1 MSIPLEPLPQS
12 PSQSKSKP
20 KPNHSL
26 STHLIFL
33 TGLTTTC
40 FLPLTLLPYLFA
52 RRRLGSLQNRVRE
65 LEGLY
70 REMRGG
76 WREGEKE
83 RRRVGGLMSE
93 LEEEVR
99 EGRRRFEMK
108 MKMEMEMREKEMKT
122 REKERED
129 ECREIQSDI
138 RYLLDQAKI
147 TRTQG
152 LAVKSIGLSL
162 ADIASFIHQVELSMP
177 TATATA
183 TDNKNRVDRLWVTA
197 LMLQNLKL
205 K

>member
-1 MSIPLEPLPQS
+1 MHLEDLILFCFKPLPQS

-33 TGLTTTC
+33 TGLTTTF

-52 RRRLGSLQNRVRE
+52 RL
-65 LEGLY
+65 
-70 REMRGG
+70 
-76 WREGEKE
+76 
-83 RRRVGGLMSE
+83 GGLMSE

-99 EGRRRFEMK
+99 EGRRRFEMR
-108 MKMEMEMREKEMKT
+108 MKMEMEMREKEREREREMRIREMEMEMKMKT

-152 LAVKSIGLSL
+152 LAVKSLGLSL

>member
-1 MSIPLEPLPQS
+1 MSIPLKPLPQS
-12 PSQSKSKP
+12 PSQSPSQSQSKT
-20 KPNHSL
+20 KPTHSL

-33 TGLTTTC
+33 TGLTTF
-40 FLPLTLLPYLFA
+40 FLPLTLLPYLYA
-52 RRRLGSLQNRVRE
+52 RRRRVGSLQNRVRE
-65 LEGLY
+65 LEGVVEGMY
-70 REMRGG
+70 REMRI
-76 WREGEKE
+76 RE
-83 RRRVGGLMSE
+83 M
-93 LEEEVR
+93 
-99 EGRRRFEMK
+99 EMK
-108 MKMEMEMREKEMKT
+108 MKM

-147 TRTQG
+147 TRRHTQG
-152 LAVKSIGLSL
+152 MAVKSIGLSL

-177 TATATA
+177 TTATATATA

>member
-12 PSQSKSKP
+12 KSKSKP
-20 KPNHSL
+20 THSL

-33 TGLTTTC
+33 TGLTTF

-52 RRRLGSLQNRVRE
+52 RRRLVGSLQNRVRE
-65 LEGLY
+65 LEGVVEGMERGMRI
-70 REMRGG
+70 REM
-76 WREGEKE
+76 
-83 RRRVGGLMSE
+83 
-93 LEEEVR
+93 
-99 EGRRRFEMK
+99 EMK
-108 MKMEMEMREKEMKT
+108 MKM

-147 TRTQG
+147 TRHTQG
-152 LAVKSIGLSL
+152 MAVKSIGLSL

-183 TDNKNRVDRLWVTA
+183 TATDNKNRVDRLWVTA